1 MLTRTCE
8 QVICHSC
15 STAGA
20 CKQGLEPAQSVPLE
34 LQVSAGRRRFHRLC
48 LPPALRAPGQGQRPG
63 SQSSPNEENS
73 GQASILFRQPC
84 AALGAPRPIS
94 SLDVYACV
102 RLLASP
108 GEQRSSLHQH
118 RGPGCSLPTALP
130 RGQDQGRGAFF
141 GSSPEISI
149 SRRIPHIQAFLH
161 LRRGREDP

>member
-15 STAGA
+15 PAAGA

-34 LQVSAGRRRFHRLC
+34 LQVSVGRRGFHRLC

-63 SQSSPNEENS
+63 SQSSPNEETS
-73 GQASILFRQPC
+73 GQASVLFSQPC

-94 SLDVYACV
+94 SLDVYACMW
-102 RLLASP
+102 LLASQ

-118 RGPGCSLPTALP
+118 PGPGSSLPTALP
-130 RGQDQGRGAFF
+130 QGQDQGWGAFF

-149 SRRIPHIQAFLH
+149 SRRIHHIQAFIH